1 MDILLIRLIIM
12 FQIVKKSHSKIY
24 DYIKFI
30 HNMIIKYSYEEFSDI
45 LNELKRQPRSQ
56 FGHMLLKN
64 IIT

>member
-30 HNMIIKYSYEEFSDI
+30 HIMIFKYSYEEFSDI
-45 LNELKRQPRSQ
+45 LNELKRQPPNQ